1 MARRRP
7 ELTAAPKTGLRV
19 DRLETPALVLDRLR
33 LVRNI
38 ERMAARA
45 RELGVP
51 LRPHLKTPKCVEV
64 AELLADAG
72 AAGFCVSTLCEAEYF
87 HRAGFDDLFYCVPFA
102 PAKARRAAALADDG
116 CRLTLMT
123 DSVEGSRAVVAS
135 FTKLPDRVRATPLR
149 VVIEIDVDAYR
160 SGIPLDGD
168 ALESAAQILDTADVT
183 EFAGIMSYAGAS
195 YGRAPEDAA
204 ALAAEHATALNNAKQ
219 RLKRV
224 GLTGGIVSFGSTPAV
239 LHADALPG
247 ITEARC
253 GIYAFQDLFQAGIGA
268 ARIDDIAVSVAA
280 TVIARQPGHNRFVID
295 AGGLALSKDRST
307 AGKPFDAGYG
317 LIADGATGELLDDL
331 IVSAV
336 SQELGLVTTRDGSPV
351 DLAAFP
357 VGRVVRVLPNH
368 ADMTAAAYDR
378 YHVVEGGDP
387 DVVAVWDRSNYW

>member
-1 MARRRP
+1 M
-7 ELTAAPKTGLRV
+7 TGLRV
-19 DRLETPALVLDRLR
+19 DSLETPALVLDRAR
-33 LVRNI
+33 LVRNVG
-38 ERMAARA
+38 RMAARA

-72 AAGFCVSTLCEAEYF
+72 AAGFCVSTLREAGYF
-87 HRAGFDDLFYCVPFA
+87 HQAGFDDLFYCVPFA
-102 PAKARRAAALADDG
+102 PGKAERAAALADDG

-123 DSVEGSRAVVAS
+123 DSLEGAEAAVAAFGNRSDRGRAV
-135 FTKLPDRVRATPLR
+135 PLR
-149 VVIEIDVDAYR
+149 FVVEIDVDAYR
-160 SGIPLDGD
+160 SGISLGGD
-168 ALESAAQILDTADVT
+168 ALERAARTLDGSGRTG
-183 EFAGIMSYAGAS
+183 FAGIMSYAGAS
-195 YGRAPEDAA
+195 YGRTPGEAA
-204 ALAAEHATALNNAKQ
+204 ALAAEHVTALDNAKQ
-219 RLKRV
+219 RLDSA
-224 GLTGGIVSFGSTPAV
+224 GLACEIVSFGSTPAV

-268 ARIDDIAVSVAA
+268 AGIDDIAVSVAA
-280 TVIARQPGHNRFVID
+280 SVIARQPEHNRFVID

-317 LIADGATGELLDDL
+317 LLADGATGRLLDDL

-351 DLAAFP
+351 DLAAYP
-357 VGRVVRVLPNH
+357 VGRIVRVLPNH

-378 YHVVEGGDP
+378 YHVVEGGNP
-387 DVVAVWDRSNYW
+387 EVVAVWSRSNYW

>member
-1 MARRRP
+1 M
-7 ELTAAPKTGLRV
+7 TDLRV
-19 DRLETPALVLDRLR
+19 DRLETPALVLDRVR

-64 AELLADAG
+64 AQLLADAG
-72 AAGFCVSTLCEAEYF
+72 AAGFCVSTLREAEYF

-102 PAKARRAAALADDG
+102 PGKAQKAAALADNG

-123 DSVEGSRAVVAS
+123 DSVEGAQSAVANLS
-135 FTKLPDRVRATPLR
+135 ALPNGALATPLR
-149 VVIEIDVDAYR
+149 FVIEIDVDGYR
-160 SGIPLDGD
+160 SGIALAGD
-168 ALESAAQILDTADVT
+168 ALERAAQVLDDAGRT

-195 YGRAPEDAA
+195 YGRTPAD
-204 ALAAEHATALNNAKQ
+204 ATALSAEHMVALDDAKR
-219 RLKRV
+219 RLHAA
-224 GLTGGIVSFGSTPAV
+224 GLACDIVSFGSTPAV

-247 ITEARC
+247 VTELRC

-280 TVIARQPGHNRFVID
+280 SVIARQPRHNRFVID

-307 AGKPFDAGYG
+307 AGHPFDAGYG
-317 LIADGATGELLDDL
+317 LIADGTTGELIHNLL
-331 IVSAV
+331 VSAV

-357 VGRVVRVLPNH
+357 VGRILRVLPNH

-378 YHVVEGGDP
+378 YHVVERTVP
-387 DVVAVWDRSNYW
+387 DVVAVWRRDNYW